1 MRRGPAVVAL
11 GVSLMLALSPLA
23 PQVRAGEQALLQLP
37 EGAVPRSQRETVLGT
52 YALPI
57 GAFGEGGIPTR
68 VIEGHIL
75 RQTWHLQGDVT
86 VLQVVDVL
94 RRQLADQGFDL
105 LFQCETRQCG
115 GFDFRF
121 GIEVVPA
128 PDMVVSLS
136 DYHFLAAQMPV
147 GTDTVSEARRTLS
160 LLVSRSGAT
169 TYIQLIEVAPAK
181 QAPLTLSSA
190 EQVASDLQAATE
202 PEPTRG
208 ETTSGLAGQL
218 TDQGHVVLEA
228 VVFNTGA
235 ETLGAEAIA
244 SLAPLA
250 DFLEDEPKAQVLI
263 VGHTDSVGS
272 LEDNK
277 SLSLRRAQAVKEA
290 LVQSYA
296 ISEERVLVEGA
307 GFMAPVASN
316 LSAAG
321 REKNRRVEVVLLV
334 M

>member
-1 MRRGPAVVAL
+1 MRRGRAVEAL

-147 GTDTVSEARRTLS
+147 GTGTESEARRTLS

-190 EQVASDLQAATE
+190 ELTALDQQAGSE

-218 TDQGHVVLEA
+218 TDQGHVVLEG

-235 ETLGAEAIA
+235 ETLGGEAIA

-250 DFLEDEPKAQVLI
+250 AFLNERQKAQVMI

-272 LEDNK
+272 LDANMA
-277 SLSLRRAQAVKEA
+277 LSLRRARAVKEV

-321 REKNRRVEVVLLV
+321 REKNRRVEVVLLS